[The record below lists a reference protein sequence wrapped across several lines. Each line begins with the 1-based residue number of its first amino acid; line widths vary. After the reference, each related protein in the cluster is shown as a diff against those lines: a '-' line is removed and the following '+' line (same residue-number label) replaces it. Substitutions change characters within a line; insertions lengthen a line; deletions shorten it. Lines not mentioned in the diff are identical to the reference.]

1 MTLSMI
7 SRSNRSWNKTL
18 LITEIVHLMPQ
29 RSDFCFKPLY
39 AQYFLVLHDLIILT
53 ICIVPMAPLT
63 RPISIASDFGSSAID
78 TGIDS
83 ASLARP
89 LN

>member
-1 MTLSMI
+1 MI
-7 SRSNRSWNKTL
+7 SRSNRNLNKTL
-18 LITEIVHLMPQ
+18 LVTEIVHLMPQ
-29 RSDFCFKPLY
+29 RSDFSFEPFY

-63 RPISIASDFGSSAID
+63 GTISIASDFGSSAVD

-89 LN
+89 LD